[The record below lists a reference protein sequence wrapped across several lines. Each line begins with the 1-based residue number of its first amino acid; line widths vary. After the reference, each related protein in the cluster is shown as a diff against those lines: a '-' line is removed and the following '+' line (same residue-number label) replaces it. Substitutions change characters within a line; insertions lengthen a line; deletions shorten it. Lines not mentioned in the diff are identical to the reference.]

1 MNDGGKHIFVILCI
15 LLAETALVYGLIVW
29 LDKLF

>member
-15 LLAETALVYGLIVW
+15 LLAETALVYGLIMAIE
-29 LDKLF
+29 KIF